1 MLDIGFGEPR
11 NLLIAVQKNAQTVAA
26 GAFFEEAVNAS
37 GTPERNYI
45 GLRDHQH
52 GVGKIREQ
60 AGGGIETAGSV
71 NNDKAVMINQEIEQP
86 GQFTR
91 RGLGCV
97 GLLGSCQQT

>member
-11 NLLIAVQKNAQTVAA
+11 NLLIAVQKNAQAVAA
-26 GAFFEEAVNAS
+26 GAFFKEAVNAS
-37 GTPERNYI
+37 SAPERNHI
-45 GLRDHQH
+45 SLCDHEH
-52 GVGKIREQ
+52 GVGKIGEQ
-60 AGGGIETAGSV
+60 AGSGVETAGSV
-71 NNDKAVMINQEIEQP
+71 DDDEAVMINQEIEQP